1 MNFLKQIAGLA
12 ASEARGND
20 LKDSDIIRILRI
32 ELESANNKIQDL
44 MAENIGLKTELLRA
58 KEVVVI
64 EKT

>member
-1 MNFLKQIAGLA
+1 
-12 ASEARGND
+12 

-32 ELESANNKIQDL
+32 ELENANNKIQDL

-58 KEVVVI
+58 KEVVVV